1 MTSSLANQTNR
12 LPWILAAIAGAL
24 LFIAFSVWGGIPTGD
39 QAALFWAQVAV
50 LFLVLCAFA
59 LLFWHLM
66 IRPLA
71 PNLRQPKID
80 ALPARLCQPI
90 AVFQAG
96 GALAIIVGG
105 VWDEIWHRQYG
116 IPFGEDF
123 FWPPHLLMYFGFL
136 TFIGVGF
143 WALHYL
149 NRQLNGNFQQ
159 RFRSNPIIGIL
170 ILGAAFMLYALA
182 TDPLWHWTFGEDLTA
197 WSIPHLIM
205 LLSFVVSL
213 CMTVFIHNSTIPPRD
228 WRTIFRLRYSDFL
241 TLLALACCLLIWLQ
255 LMLIDWDATR
265 TGIQPEWVGLFRPE
279 WLLAANLIAG
289 ATFVGVIATRLMRC
303 AGAAT
308 AVGLLALAIRFS
320 LIQLFATDLLFYV
333 ANIVALLPLLA
344 IDLWAYYCIKIRK
357 TELEWRGT
365 ALAVIVAMLPNALV
379 IRGLYNL
386 QTAENLAY
394 ALAVVVTG
402 IGMSWFSCQV
412 ANAMSRKR
420 QTNLAGGGEIML
432 IKPQVAFGLLG
443 GFALFMI
450 FFIVTAAPPV

>member
-12 LPWILAAIAGAL
+12 LPWILAVIAGAL
-24 LFIAFSVWGGIPTGD
+24 LFIAFSIWGGIPTGD
-39 QAALFWAQVAV
+39 QASLFWVQVAV

-59 LLFWHLM
+59 LLFWHLL
-66 IRPLA
+66 IRPLT

-80 ALPARLCQPI
+80 TLPARLRQSI
-90 AVFQAG
+90 ALFQAG
-96 GALAIIVGG
+96 GALSIIVGG

-143 WALHYL
+143 WALLYL
-149 NRQLNGNFQQ
+149 NRKLNGNFQQ
-159 RFRSNPIIGIL
+159 RFRSNPIIGAL

-182 TDPLWHWTFGEDLTA
+182 ADPLWHWTFGEDLTA

-205 LLSFVVSL
+205 LLSFIASL

-228 WRTIFRLRYSDFL
+228 WRTILQLRYRDFL
-241 TLLALACCLLIWLQ
+241 PLLALACCLLIWLQ

-265 TGIQPEWVGLFRPE
+265 TGVQPEWVGLFRPE

-289 ATFVGVIATRLMRC
+289 TTFTGIIATRLMHC

-344 IDLWAYYCIKIRK
+344 IDLYAYYCIKSRK
-357 TELEWRGT
+357 SEPEWRGT
-365 ALAVIVAMLPNALV
+365 ALAVMAAMLPNALV
-379 IRGLYNL
+379 IRDLYTL
-386 QTAENLAY
+386 QTTDNLAY
-394 ALAVVVTG
+394 ALAVVVTS
-402 IGMSWFSCQV
+402 IAISWFSCQA

-420 QTNLAGGGEIML
+420 QANLAAEGEGAM
-432 IKPQVAFGLLG
+432 IKPRVSFGLLG
-443 GFALFMI
+443 GFAIFMI
-450 FFIVTAAPPV
+450 FFIMTAAPPV